1 VIVLYFVRDVNK
13 KNKKSLQI
21 KRVIY
26 ITRNGIDLM
35 QNKNFPDN
43 EKIKKGQSGYTKW
56 LNMVL
61 ILADDN

>member
-1 VIVLYFVRDVNK
+1 MLVWYDARASMSDFLRDVNK

-35 QNKNFPDN
+35 QNKKFPDN
-43 EKIKKGQSGYTKW
+43 EK
-56 LNMVL
+56 
-61 ILADDN
+61 